1 MCVLGGRGVARNDEG
16 GKFALKCI
24 SYGKSS
30 LSQTHPPTLKE
41 KFHSLFLYPSHVYEI
56 LSRLSNI
63 PDKMVKSDNSQKH
76 IKEQEENEI
85 QEKISCLKV
94 LREESE
100 KIEKLASKRLFNW
113 KGINK
118 GFKENI
124 HWSNL
129 TSMSLANTL
138 FSTPFIA
145 NNKNYL

>member
-1 MCVLGGRGVARNDEG
+1 M
-16 GKFALKCI
+16 
-24 SYGKSS
+24 
-30 LSQTHPPTLKE
+30 
-41 KFHSLFLYPSHVYEI
+41 
-56 LSRLSNI
+56 SRLTNI
-63 PDKMVKSDNSQKH
+63 PDTMVKSDNSQKH

-113 KGINK
+113 KGIIK